1 MVNLQNSSL
10 AGGDGQVIR
19 YRRIEH
25 YVELVQ
31 KRGWSQSAH
40 LSYDPNE
47 WQASLNLNG
56 IRGLSRASME
66 ICRIDRGV
74 RGCGIFVFS
83 KMF

>member
-1 MVNLQNSSL
+1 MNLQNSSL
-10 AGGDGQVIR
+10 EGGDGQVIK

-40 LSYDPNE
+40 MSYDPNE
-47 WQASLNLNG
+47 SQASLNSNG
-56 IRGLSRASME
+56 IRGLGRACME
-66 ICRIDRGV
+66 ICRINRGV